1 MKDREILEGIEEIC
15 SLFSVKDQG
24 YPFLQE
30 LLSVF
35 LFVSFSS
42 VLCVLNVII
51 PGHILVTFATLR
63 A

>member
-1 MKDREILEGIEEIC
+1 
-15 SLFSVKDQG
+15 
-24 YPFLQE
+24 
-30 LLSVF
+30 